1 MLEIT
6 TCKGLHVIFENEK
19 DEVLL
24 PHFTAFYYYGNLC
37 TATQS
42 SLKGN
47 GWVFFVCLFACFSMQ
62 KSTN

>member
-24 PHFTAFYYYGNLC
+24 PHFILLSTIM
-37 TATQS
+37 ATCVLQH
-42 SLKGN
+42 SL
-47 GWVFFVCLFACFSMQ
+47 V
-62 KSTN
+62 